1 MGVPFSHIQPACGLR
16 LVSNLSCVQ
25 LCSDKK
31 MLIFL
36 LLNLLPVLYEIKKK
50 KIINV
55 IKQFFLVL
63 L

>member
-1 MGVPFSHIQPACGLR
+1 MCAPFSHIQPACGLR

-36 LLNLLPVLYEIKKK
+36 LLNLLLVLYEIKRRK
-50 KIINV
+50 INV

>member
-1 MGVPFSHIQPACGLR
+1 MCVPFSHIQPACGLR

-36 LLNLLPVLYEIKKK
+36 LLNLLLVLYEIKRRK
-50 KIINV
+50 INV